1 MNFKRSAQTVHKYFH
16 NVLRVVLA
24 LHDTQLVTPTPV
36 DEDCTHPRWK
46 YFKGCLGALDGTLID
61 VTIPE
66 ADKVRYRTR
75 KGTILVNVLA
85 TCSAADT
92 HVLRDALTPEKCF
105 KVPNGHFYLCDKGY
119 PNEEGFLTPY
129 KMVRYHLSEWGNG
142 PSIPQN
148 YKEYF

>member
-66 ADKVRYRTR
+66 ADKSMHFIYMLT
-75 KGTILVNVLA
+75 GWEG
-85 TCSAADT
+85 SAADT

-105 KVPNGHFYLCDKGY
+105 KVPNGSRCS
-119 PNEEGFLTPY
+119 P
-129 KMVRYHLSEWGNG
+129 LS
-142 PSIPQN
+142 
-148 YKEYF
+148 